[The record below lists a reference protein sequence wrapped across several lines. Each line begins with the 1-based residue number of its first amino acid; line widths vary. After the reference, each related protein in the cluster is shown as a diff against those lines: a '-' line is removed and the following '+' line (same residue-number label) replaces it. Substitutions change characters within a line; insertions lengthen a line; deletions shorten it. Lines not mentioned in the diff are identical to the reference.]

1 MPATM
6 SKETLNEYIPRVRK
20 CYSRMTGKAARSHVL
35 DKTWGQVT
43 DLQVYLA
50 PGLLDSHPNLHQ
62 GRLQPTAFRPK
73 ITL

>member
-6 SKETLNEYIPRVRK
+6 IKETLNEYIPRVRER
-20 CYSRMTGKAARSHVL
+20 YSRMTGEAARSRVL

-50 PGLLDSHPNLHQ
+50 PGLWP
-62 GRLQPTAFRPK
+62 
-73 ITL
+73 